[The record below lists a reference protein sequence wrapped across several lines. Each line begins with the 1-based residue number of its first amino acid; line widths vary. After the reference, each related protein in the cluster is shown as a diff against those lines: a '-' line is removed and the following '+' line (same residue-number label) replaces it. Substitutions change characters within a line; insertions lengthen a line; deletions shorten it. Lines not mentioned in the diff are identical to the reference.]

1 VTAHGAGDTLT
12 FSVTGESLA
21 LASAS
26 IAEIIRP
33 PALTRV
39 PHGPPSLLGVANV
52 RGNVLPVLSLARLL
66 DREPGVQTP
75 ATRVVVVSRG
85 TVFGLL
91 IDAVS
96 GLGDASDGRL
106 IDLDVL
112 LARDFSTALRR
123 SGGQA
128 RSVAPACD
136 AQPDAGRGADSVT
149 LIGFHVAGQDYALP
163 LDRVAEVTI
172 LPAAITAA
180 PGADRA
186 MLGMTAIRGQVLP
199 LVSLRVLLGLPADGF
214 DHGKARVVFVRLG
227 NALLGLVVDGMKAI
241 LRVDATAI
249 DTVPAILTRGRG
261 EAQIDAICRIESAD
275 KLVPIL
281 SPARLFDN
289 ETAARMLASAG
300 GATTDMAISEQKI
313 GATEQFVIFRLS
325 GEYYGVPIA
334 AVSEIVRYPA
344 ALSRVPRAPDF
355 IDGVMNLR
363 GRVVP
368 VINQARRFSL
378 KDDPDQRARRVIV
391 VTFDRARGQSLQ
403 AGFAVDG
410 VSEILAVAASELSAA
425 PEMVADGAPLFD
437 RVATIRR
444 DGRMILVVDPQALL
458 EMAERD
464 VLHALVTD
472 AEAGQA

>member
-1 VTAHGAGDTLT
+1 MTAHSAEQILT

-33 PALTRV
+33 PAVTRV
-39 PHGPPSLLGVANV
+39 PHGPSSLLGVANV
-52 RGNVLPVLSLARLL
+52 RGSVLPVLSLARLL
-66 DREPGVQTP
+66 GREPGAQTP
-75 ATRVVVVSRG
+75 ATRVVVIRNGSA
-85 TVFGLL
+85 FGLL

-112 LARDFSTALRR
+112 LARDFGAALRR
-123 SGGQA
+123 AGARARTAPQSLDARPDSGNATDGL
-128 RSVAPACD
+128 
-136 AQPDAGRGADSVT
+136 T

-163 LDRVAEVTI
+163 LDRVAEVTV
-172 LPAAITAA
+172 LPAGVTPA
-180 PGADRA
+180 PGVDRA
-186 MLGMTAIRGQVLP
+186 MIGMTSIRGQVLP

-214 DHGKARVVFVRLG
+214 DRAKARIVSVRLG
-227 NALLGLVVDGMKAI
+227 GALLGLVVDGMRAI
-241 LRVDATAI
+241 LRVDASAI
-249 DTVPAILTRGRG
+249 DTVPTVLTRGRG
-261 EAQIDAICRIESAD
+261 EAQIDAICRIESVG

-289 ETAARMLASAG
+289 ETAARILASAG
-300 GATTDMAISEQKI
+300 GATTEVATSEHTI
-313 GATEQFVIFRLS
+313 GATEQFVIFRLG
-325 GEYYGVPIA
+325 GEYYGLPIA
-334 AVSEIVRYPA
+334 AVNEIVRYPA
-344 ALSRVPRAPDF
+344 TLSRVPRAPDF

-368 VINQARRFSL
+368 VINQARRFSA
-378 KDDPDQRARRVIV
+378 DDDFDQRNRRVIV
-391 VTFDRARGQSLQ
+391 VTFDRANGQSLL

-425 PEMVADGAPLFD
+425 PEMVASAAAIFD
-437 RVATIRR
+437 RMATIRR
-444 DGRMILVVDPQALL
+444 DGRMILVIDPQALL

-464 VLHALVTD
+464 VLHALAAD
-472 AEAGQA
+472 AESGSA